1 MTQVNETS
9 MGKLFPTFVHR
20 PLIGVKLFQVLA
32 LLGIYPPANPLRW
45 QDAQRKPPTILRKR
59 PGANKLD
66 FCEALGVMKTKRA
79 FTLIELLVVIAI
91 IAILAAMLLPALAK
105 AKEKANRLACL
116 SNLRQ
121 WGLALGIYVD
131 DNNQVFPDFSIA
143 NTTPGAPSGY
153 DQDNIHWTDLAMFAA
168 GGYGN
173 SAWFNA
179 LPPYVSQ
186 KALWQYAAN
195 PTNFVNGHSIFTCPS
210 ATFLPAEVDRLNR
223 VAFSYG
229 INFKGTNGVVA
240 AGSPFNAGAV
250 AHPSAFVFF
259 SDVRANSGETPFYG
273 ANPLNDLG
281 APRGSLNHLS
291 SRHNAGANLA
301 FLDGHA
307 AYYKYTYTACRKGTK
322 IGDPG
327 DPDINWSYDGTP
339 SQ

>member
-1 MTQVNETS
+1 
-9 MGKLFPTFVHR
+9 
-20 PLIGVKLFQVLA
+20 
-32 LLGIYPPANPLRW
+32 
-45 QDAQRKPPTILRKR
+45 
-59 PGANKLD
+59 
-66 FCEALGVMKTKRA
+66 MKERRG

-105 AKEKANRLACL
+105 AREKANRIACL

-121 WGLALGIYVD
+121 WGLALNMYLD
-131 DNNQVFPDFSIA
+131 DNSQIFPDFSIA
-143 NTTPGAPSGY
+143 NNTPGAPGGY
-153 DQDNIHWTDLAMFAA
+153 DQDNIHWTDLAIFAA

-173 SAWFNA
+173 GAWFNA

-186 KALWQYAAN
+186 DALWQYAAN
-195 PTNFVNGHSIFTCPS
+195 PTNFVNGRSIFNCPT
-210 ATFLPAEVDRLNR
+210 ATFLPTEVDPLNR

-229 INFKGTNGVVA
+229 INFKGANGLVPA
-240 AGSPFNAGAV
+240 SSPFKATAV
-250 AHPSAFVFF
+250 LHPSAFVFF
-259 SDVRANSGETPFYG
+259 SDVRANSGETPFFG

-291 SRHNAGANLA
+291 SRHASGVNLT

-307 AYYKYTYTACRKGTK
+307 AYYKYNYLAFQKGAK

-327 DPDINWSYDGTP
+327 NPDINWSYDGTP

>member
-1 MTQVNETS
+1 MKRN
-9 MGKLFPTFVHR
+9 
-20 PLIGVKLFQVLA
+20 
-32 LLGIYPPANPLRW
+32 LR
-45 QDAQRKPPTILRKR
+45 R
-59 PGANKLD
+59 G
-66 FCEALGVMKTKRA
+66 

-91 IAILAAMLLPALAK
+91 IAILAAMLLPALAG
-105 AKEKANRLACL
+105 ARQRACRIACL

-121 WGLALGIYVD
+121 WGLALDMYLD
-131 DNNQVFPDFSIA
+131 DNKQVFPDFSIA
-143 NTTPGAPSGY
+143 NNTPGARAGY
-153 DQDNIHWTDLAMFAA
+153 DQDNILWTDLAGFAV
-168 GGYGN
+168 GGYGKG
-173 SAWFNA
+173 AWFNA

-195 PTNFVNGHSIFTCPS
+195 PAAFVNGRSIFNCPT
-210 ATFLPAEVDRLNR
+210 ARFLPTEVNPLNR

-229 INFKGTNGVVA
+229 INFRGTNGLVP
-240 AGSPFNAGAV
+240 AGSPFKATMVLHA
-250 AHPSAFVFF
+250 SAFVFF

-291 SRHNAGANLA
+291 SRHNAGANLT

-307 AYYKYTYTACRKGTK
+307 AWYRYTYMAYRKAAK